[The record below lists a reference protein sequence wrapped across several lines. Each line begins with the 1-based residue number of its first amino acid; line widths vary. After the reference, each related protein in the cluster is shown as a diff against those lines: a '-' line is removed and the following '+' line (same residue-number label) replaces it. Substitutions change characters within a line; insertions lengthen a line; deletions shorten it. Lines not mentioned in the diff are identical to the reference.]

1 MTIDGPDNSSA
12 STSRGQQVDNV
23 KEKDP
28 PKNIE
33 IERESLPSNLMKV
46 SLSAKSGN
54 AKSVSGGK
62 VSTELPYKPEK
73 WMLPDQSEDK
83 LSQLNLAIVNH
94 PSKASPRI

>member
-1 MTIDGPDNSSA
+1 MTIDRPDNSSA

-23 KEKDP
+23 KVKDP

-33 IERESLPSNLMKV
+33 IEKESNLLKV

-62 VSTELPYKPEK
+62 VSTELPYKPEI

-94 PSKASPRI
+94 PSKASPSI